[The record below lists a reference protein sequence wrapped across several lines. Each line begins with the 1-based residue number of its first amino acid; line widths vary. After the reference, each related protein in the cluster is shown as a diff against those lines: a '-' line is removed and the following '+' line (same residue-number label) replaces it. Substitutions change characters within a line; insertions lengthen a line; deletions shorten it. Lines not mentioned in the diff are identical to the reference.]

1 MFITSRVDYLA
12 GSPKIMMDRLECILN
27 AAACVASQTRQFDRG
42 PTRLLHTKLHWLN
55 VLERVQYKLGVT
67 VHRCMQHQAPQYLD
81 NCCIACGPPTSPVV
95 NVFAPPAA
103 VSSTCQDITRSS
115 LVVGLSPRQPP
126 SSGTPYQLSST
137 TSCWV
142 LTPLS
147 RLWRLISSRCTSDTS
162 ALGALCNCAI

>member
-1 MFITSRVDYLA
+1 MFITSRVDYCNTALA

-137 TSCWV
+137 TSC
-142 LTPLS
+142 
-147 RLWRLISSRCTSDTS
+147 
-162 ALGALCNCAI
+162 